1 MCAGLAFSFSRVPNK
16 LSLIAV
22 VSHPPTEMMGLKLK
36 SNSFQERSLKLRG
49 ELVTGGED
57 KKRTMSTAALAP
69 LVRIAE
75 DSLYCKNPPSSY
87 CPCYSNS

>member
-49 ELVTGGED
+49 ELVTGIQL
-57 KKRTMSTAALAP
+57 KPKRRLIFKECAVS
-69 LVRIAE
+69 
-75 DSLYCKNPPSSY
+75 PSIVTT
-87 CPCYSNS
+87 